1 MRVSTLQLYQQ
12 GIQALQDQQ
21 AKLQQTELQLATGLR
36 FNKPSEDPAA
46 AVKVLDLTARMDMI
60 DQYSRNATLAE
71 ASLAFEEN
79 VVANVQNSLQRVRE
93 LVIQGNNDSNSS
105 SDRASIAQ
113 EIYLRLDELVALA
126 NTRDPQ
132 GEYIFGGFKV
142 ESPPFVE
149 SGGAVVYQGDQGQ
162 RLLQIGDGKQI
173 AIRDHGQEVFQKIPG
188 GDGVIEVLADTG
200 NAGTAVVGS
209 FGLTGS
215 FNGDTYTVTFDQ
227 PTPSD
232 PVTYTVTDSASS
244 VVSSGNYEGGVS
256 ISFAGVQFAVTGTPA
271 DGDEIVV
278 APAQNQDL
286 FSTVRAIAD
295 ALAQPTPNANS
306 SARFHNAM
314 NRGLANLDQGME
326 KVNSIRAGIGARLNN
341 IETLNEAN
349 ADFKLQL
356 ESTLSDTQD
365 LDFTEAITRFNLQL
379 TSLQAAQQAYIRT
392 TGLTL
397 FQYL

>member
-1 MRVSTLQLYQQ
+1 MKVSTLQLYQQ
-12 GIQALQDQQ
+12 GLQALQDQQ
-21 AKLQQTELQLATGLR
+21 AKLAQTELQLATGLR

-46 AVKVLDLTARMDMI
+46 AVKVLGLNARIDMI

-79 VVANVQNSLQRVRE
+79 AVANVQNTLQRVRE
-93 LVIQGNNDSNSS
+93 LVIQGNNDTNTS
-105 SDRASIAQ
+105 SDRALIAK
-113 EIYLRLDELVALA
+113 EIYQRLDELLALA
-126 NTRDPQ
+126 NTRDAQ

-142 ESPPFVE
+142 ESPPFVDI
-149 SGGAVVYQGDQGQ
+149 GGTVVYLGDQGQ
-162 RLLQIGDGKQI
+162 RMLQIGDGKQI

-188 GDGVIEVLADTG
+188 GDGFIEVLAESS
-200 NAGTAVVGS
+200 NSGTAVIGS
-209 FGLTGS
+209 FGLTGA
-215 FNGDTYTVTFDQ
+215 FNADVYTVTFSQ
-227 PTPSD
+227 PTPTD
-232 PVTYTVTDSASS
+232 PITYTVTDSASTVIS
-244 VVSSGNYEGGVS
+244 TGNYEDGAS

-278 APAQNQDL
+278 SPSQNRDL
-286 FSTVRAIAD
+286 FSTVKAIAE
-295 ALAQPTPNANS
+295 ALTQPTPNTTSTAQ
-306 SARFHNAM
+306 FHNAM

-326 KVNSIRAGIGARLNN
+326 KINSIRAGIGARLNN

-365 LDFTEAITRFNLQL
+365 LDFTEAISRFNLQL